1 VNDIGLSS
9 QQIAVIC
16 ALSSGA
22 TITSAAEQAGV
33 HRNTILNWRR
43 NLLPFQQGLADAQY
57 DRALYFR
64 ERMEAEF
71 DLAIQCLH
79 QILSDPIT
87 PASVRLKAA
96 LAVIQTAAAPAPP
109 KQQTVLE
116 FKKVQLAD
124 PPAKSA
130 PNPAQSNPSH
140 PTSVEVHNP
149 AQSEIH
155 VHPRPFAAPNQ
166 LPLVHNPAQSP
177 RTVPT
182 KIGRNEL
189 CPCGS
194 GKKYKRCCLDNSA
207 GTAPLA
213 TAA

>member
-1 VNDIGLSS
+1 VNDIGLST
-9 QQIAVIC
+9 QQLAVIC

-22 TITSAAEQAGV
+22 TTTAAAEQAGV

-79 QILSDPIT
+79 QILVDANT

-116 FKKVQLAD
+116 FKKVDLAD
-124 PPAKSA
+124 PPAAESA
-130 PNPAQSNPSH
+130 PNPAQSG
-140 PTSVEVHNP
+140 
-149 AQSEIH
+149 IH
-155 VHPRPFAAPNQ
+155 VHPRPFAAANEIPS
-166 LPLVHNPAQSP
+166 PVHNIAQSP
-177 RTVPT
+177 RAVSP
-182 KIGRNEL
+182 KIGRNEA

-194 GKKYKRCCLDNSA
+194 GKKYKRCCLENPAASA
-207 GTAPLA
+207 VAS
-213 TAA
+213 AA